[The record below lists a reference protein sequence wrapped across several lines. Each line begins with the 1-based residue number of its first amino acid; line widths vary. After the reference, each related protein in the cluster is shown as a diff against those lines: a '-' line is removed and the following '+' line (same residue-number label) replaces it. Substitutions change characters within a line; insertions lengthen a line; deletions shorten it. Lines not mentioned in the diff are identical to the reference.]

1 MSKKSNKI
9 NQAIT
14 ADITKEINEGI
25 TPESG
30 VDSINKTEAVDPTTD
45 SEANALNDVED
56 TVAEEAA
63 VDEGSDAIETET
75 EEATAV
81 ESTET
86 NEDVS
91 GEGENNENI
100 ETEDQADGIETVSE
114 DNADSTESTEADEKV
129 TIEETVDPVPEKAGK
144 WYICVG
150 NELSEAQQSTVQHRV
165 ESAKYDSIT
174 TPTGQ
179 VLVGPFDSREECIYA
194 RKMLIRK
201 GVIGSIKLFN

>member
-1 MSKKSNKI
+1 MQKQKKW
-9 NQAIT
+9 
-14 ADITKEINEGI
+14 
-25 TPESG
+25 
-30 VDSINKTEAVDPTTD
+30 
-45 SEANALNDVED
+45 ALNFMHGQRKQLISESSNQNQRKHWLF
-56 TVAEEAA
+56 AR
-63 VDEGSDAIETET
+63 GSCFTEKHYR
-75 EEATAV
+75 
-81 ESTET
+81 
-86 NEDVS
+86 NRIFKND
-91 GEGENNENI
+91 
-100 ETEDQADGIETVSE
+100 
-114 DNADSTESTEADEKV
+114 EADEKV

-179 VLVGPFDSREECIYA
+179 VLVGPFDSREDCIYA

>member
-1 MSKKSNKI
+1 MSKKSNKV

-56 TVAEEAA
+56 TIAEEAA

-86 NEDVS
+86 NENVS
-91 GEGENNENI
+91 SEGENN
-100 ETEDQADGIETVSE
+100 ETEDQADRIETVSE

-129 TIEETVDPVPEKAGK
+129 TIEETVDPVHEKAGK

-179 VLVGPFDSREECIYA
+179 VLVGPFDSREDCIYA

>member
-1 MSKKSNKI
+1 MSKKSNKV

-63 VDEGSDAIETET
+63 VDEGSAIIETET

-100 ETEDQADGIETVSE
+100 ETED
-114 DNADSTESTEADEKV
+114 
-129 TIEETVDPVPEKAGK
+129 
-144 WYICVG
+144 
-150 NELSEAQQSTVQHRV
+150 
-165 ESAKYDSIT
+165 
-174 TPTGQ
+174 
-179 VLVGPFDSREECIYA
+179 
-194 RKMLIRK
+194 
-201 GVIGSIKLFN
+201 